1 MTISQKGAKRLLT
14 KSIYGQPIKH
24 IKNKKENLK
33 LNKLAV
39 FELGVNDIK
48 LTIYKYTTTGFF
60 AAESQIVE
68 PVKLTQDM
76 DRDGY
81 IKPIRIQET
90 IAVLKSFRKIV
101 DGAKIENFICY
112 AAPVIANARNQIAF
126 LDEIYKTVS
135 LFFKV
140 LTPEEQT
147 AALHNAIMYS
157 FAMTRGVI
165 VQIGDYSTE
174 IIKFNRRVVQNSA
187 SIPFGSVNM
196 LEKVKDKSMADRL
209 DKVVEM
215 MTAEFKKLDWLY
227 SLDED
232 SEFIGV
238 GEVFEA
244 IGKLSRKSSRYPLD
258 VAHNYEI
265 TTESF
270 QNVYNL
276 IRGLDLDKAKKLKGI
291 SEKRADVVAVG
302 MAIAKVAYN
311 EFVRNSVKVSTNG
324 EMYGIVAKNLLGPTG
339 EKPLLDILGYSLS
352 AINEFSPT
360 IVNSDH
366 NYSLA
371 VILYKQL
378 KVLHKLS
385 RPYVKVLRIAASMCM
400 SGKIISFEN
409 HQKNCFPVI
418 INSNIYGASHKDIVL
433 AGFVAASQ
441 NVDDFSLNEWVRYKD
456 LVGEEDLEAVK
467 KLAII
472 IKMAS
477 MMNITNS
484 NLIKDVACDV
494 LGDTVILKTEVEY
507 PATLEISQ
515 AMSIAGDFKKVYG
528 KNLQIL

>member
-1 MTISQKGAKRLLT
+1 M
-14 KSIYGQPIKH
+14 
-24 IKNKKENLK
+24 
-33 LNKLAV
+33 NKLAV

-48 LTIYKYTTTGFF
+48 LTIYKYTANGFF
-60 AAESQIVE
+60 GAESQIVE

-76 DRDGY
+76 ERDGY
-81 IKPIRIQET
+81 IKPARIQET
-90 IAVLKSFRKIV
+90 ISVLKNFRRIV

-112 AAPVIANARNQIAF
+112 ANPVIAQARNQIAF
-126 LDEIYKTVS
+126 LDEVYKTVS
-135 LFFKV
+135 LYFKV
-140 LTPEEQT
+140 LSTEEQI

-157 FAMTRGVI
+157 FSMTRGVI
-165 VQIGDYSTE
+165 MQVGDYSTE
-174 IIKFNRRVVQNSA
+174 IIKFNRRVVTDSV
-187 SIPFGSVNM
+187 SIPLGTVTLLDM
-196 LEKVKDKSMADRL
+196 VKEKSMADRM
-209 DKVVEM
+209 DKVVEI
-215 MTAEFKKLDWLY
+215 MTAEFKKHDWLY
-227 SLDED
+227 NLDED

-244 IGKLSRKSSRYPLD
+244 VGKLSRKSTRYPVD

-265 TTESF
+265 TTDSF

-291 SEKRADVVAVG
+291 SEKRADIIAIG
-302 MAIAKVAYN
+302 MAVAKVAYN
-311 EFVRNSVKVSTNG
+311 EFVRNAVKVSING
-324 EMYGIVAKNLLGPTG
+324 EMYGIVAKNLLGQTG

-352 AINEFSPT
+352 SINEFYPT
-360 IVNSDH
+360 NINPDN

-409 HQKNCFPVI
+409 YQKNNFSVI
-418 INSNIYGASHKDIVL
+418 LNSNIYGASHKDIVL
-433 AGFVAASQ
+433 AAFVAANQ
-441 NVDDFSLNEWVRYKD
+441 NIDDFSLNEWVRYKD
-456 LVGEEDLEAVK
+456 IVTDEDLEAVK

-477 MMNITNS
+477 MMNITGS
-484 NLIKDVACDV
+484 SSIKDIACDV
-494 LGDTVILKTEVEY
+494 LGDTVILKTEVERD
-507 PATLEISQ
+507 ATLEISQ
-515 AMSIAGDFKKVYG
+515 AMSVAGDFKKVYG

>member
-1 MTISQKGAKRLLT
+1 M
-14 KSIYGQPIKH
+14 
-24 IKNKKENLK
+24 
-33 LNKLAV
+33 NKLAV

-48 LTIYKYTTTGFF
+48 LTIYKYTATGFF

-76 DRDGY
+76 ERDGY

-90 IAVLKSFRKIV
+90 ISVLKSFRKIV
-101 DGAKIENFICY
+101 DGAKIENHICY
-112 AAPVIANARNQIAF
+112 ANPVIASARNQIAF

-135 LFFKV
+135 LYFKV
-140 LTPEEQT
+140 LTQEEQT

-157 FAMTRGVI
+157 FSMTRGII
-165 VQIGDYSTE
+165 VQIGEYSTE
-174 IIKFNRRVVQNSA
+174 LIKFNRRVVTNSV
-187 SIPFGSVNM
+187 SIPFGSVNL
-196 LEKVKDKSMADRL
+196 LEVVKSKSMAERM
-209 DKVVEM
+209 DKIVEIM
-215 MTAEFKKLDWLY
+215 SAEFKKHDWLY
-227 SLDED
+227 SLEPE

-244 IGKLSRKSSRYPLD
+244 LGKLSRKATRYPLD

-291 SEKRADVVAVG
+291 SEKRADVIAIG
-302 MAIAKVAYN
+302 IAIAKVAYN
-311 EFVRNSVKVSTNG
+311 EFVRNCVKVSING
-324 EMYGIVAKNLLGPTG
+324 EMYGIVAKNLLGQTG
-339 EKPLLDILGYSLS
+339 EKSLLDILGYSLS

-360 IVNSDH
+360 IENSDK

-409 HQKNCFPVI
+409 YQKNCFPVI

-433 AGFVAASQ
+433 AAFVAASQ

-456 LVGEEDLEAVK
+456 IVADEDLEAEK

-484 NLIKDVACDV
+484 NSIKDVACDV
-494 LGDTVILKTEVEY
+494 LGDTVILKTEVEKSSD
-507 PATLEISQ
+507 LEISQ
-515 AMSIAGDFKKVYG
+515 AMSVAGDFKKVYG

>member
-1 MTISQKGAKRLLT
+1 MNR
-14 KSIYGQPIKH
+14 
-24 IKNKKENLK
+24 
-33 LNKLAV
+33 LAV
-39 FELGVNDIK
+39 YELGVNDIK
-48 LTIYKYTTTGFF
+48 LTIYKYTSNGFF

-76 DRDGY
+76 ERDGY

-90 IAVLKSFRKIV
+90 ISVLKNFRRIV
-101 DGAKIENFICY
+101 DGAKIENSICY
-112 AAPVIANARNQIAF
+112 ANPVIANARNQIAF

-135 LFFKV
+135 LYFKV
-140 LTPEEQT
+140 LTAEEQVS
-147 AALHNAIMYS
+147 ALHTAIMYS

-165 VQIGDYSTE
+165 VQVGDYSTE
-174 IIKFNRRVVQNSA
+174 IVKFNRRIITNSV
-187 SIPFGSVNM
+187 SIPIGSINL
-196 LEKVKDKSMADRL
+196 LELVKEKSISERM
-209 DKVVEM
+209 DKVVEI
-215 MTAEFKKLDWLY
+215 MTAEFKKYDWLY
-227 SLDED
+227 SLEEE

-244 IGKLSRKSSRYPLD
+244 VGKLTRKSTRYPID
-258 VAHNYEI
+258 VAHNFEI
-265 TTESF
+265 TTENF

-291 SEKRADVVAVG
+291 SEKRADVLAIG
-302 MAIAKVAYN
+302 MAIIKVAYN
-311 EFVRNSVKVSTNG
+311 EFVRNSMKVSTNG
-324 EMYGIVAKNLLGPTG
+324 EMYGIVAKNLLGQTG

-352 AINEFSPT
+352 SINEFSQT
-360 IVNSDH
+360 NASIDN

-409 HQKNCFPVI
+409 YQKNCFHVI
-418 INSNIYGASHKDIVL
+418 LNSNIYGASHKDIVL
-433 AGFVAASQ
+433 AAFVASCQ

-456 LVGEEDLEAVK
+456 IVTEEDIDAVK
-467 KLAII
+467 KLAVI

-484 NLIKDVACDV
+484 NSIKDVACDV
-494 LGDTVILKTEVEY
+494 LGDTVILKTEVERD
-507 PATLEISQ
+507 AKLEISQ
-515 AMSIAGDFKKVYG
+515 AMSISGDFKKVYG

>member
-1 MTISQKGAKRLLT
+1 M
-14 KSIYGQPIKH
+14 
-24 IKNKKENLK
+24 
-33 LNKLAV
+33 NKLAV
-39 FELGVNDIK
+39 YELGVNDIK
-48 LTIYKYTTTGFF
+48 LTIYKYSPNGFF
-60 AAESQIVE
+60 AQESQIVE

-76 DRDGY
+76 ERDGY

-90 IAVLKSFRKIV
+90 IAVLKSFRRIV
-101 DGAKIENFICY
+101 DGAKIDNHICY

-135 LFFKV
+135 LYFKV
-140 LTPEEQT
+140 LTSEEQV
-147 AALHNAIMYS
+147 AAIHNAIMYS
-157 FAMTRGVI
+157 FSMTRGVI
-165 VQIGDYSTE
+165 VQVGDHTTE
-174 IIKFNRRVVQNSA
+174 LIRFNRRVVVNSV
-187 SIPFGSVNM
+187 SIPIGTVNL
-196 LEKVKDKSMADRL
+196 LEQVKEKSMAERM
-209 DKVVEM
+209 DKVVEI
-215 MTAEFKKLDWLY
+215 MTAEFKKYDWLY
-227 SLDED
+227 NLDEE

-244 IGKLSRKSSRYPLD
+244 IGKLSRKSTRYPLD
-258 VAHNYEI
+258 NAHNYQV

-291 SEKRADVVAVG
+291 SDKRADVVAIG
-302 MAIAKVAYN
+302 MAVVKVAYN
-311 EFVRNSVKVSTNG
+311 EFVRNSMKISTNG
-324 EMYGIVAKNLLGPTG
+324 EMYGIVAKNLLGQTG

-352 AINEFSPT
+352 AINEFCPT
-360 IVNSDH
+360 NTNVDN

-378 KVLHKLS
+378 KVLHKLT
-385 RPYVKVLRIAASMCM
+385 RPYVKVLRIAASMCN

-409 HQKNCFPVI
+409 YQKNSFSVI
-418 INSNIYGASHKDIVL
+418 INSNIYGASHKDVVL
-433 AGFVAASQ
+433 AAFVASSQ

-456 LVGEEDLEAVK
+456 LATDEDMDAVK

-472 IKMAS
+472 IKMAN

-484 NLIKDVACDV
+484 NAIKDIACDV
-494 LGDTVILKTEVEY
+494 LGDTVILKTEVEKD
-507 PATLEISQ
+507 ATLEISQ